1 MPSAS
6 SGIFNLL
13 VFQLRME
20 TRVEAGPQPGPTC
33 GSAGETPLE
42 QQGLG
47 LTFYYNTHSHFC
59 LQNIVWGC
67 WLLHSLQC
75 LHSSRVSS
83 LALQCIAFQH
93 NLYTDTTTEMQAVGL
108 GQL

>member
-13 VFQLRME
+13 VFQPRME

-59 LQNIVWGC
+59 LQNIVLG
-67 WLLHSLQC
+67 LLD
-75 LHSSRVSS
+75 
-83 LALQCIAFQH
+83 ALQSALPALQPCFQPCF
-93 NLYTDTTTEMQAVGL
+93 AVYCFSA
-108 GQL
+108 QPIH